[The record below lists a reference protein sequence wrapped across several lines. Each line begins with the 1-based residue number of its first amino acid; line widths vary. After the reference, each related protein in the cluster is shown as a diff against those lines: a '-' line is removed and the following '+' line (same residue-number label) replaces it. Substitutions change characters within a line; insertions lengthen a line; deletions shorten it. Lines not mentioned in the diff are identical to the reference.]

1 MTDEI
6 RVLPLAGSGLAAE
19 SAATDVV
26 AVAMPSSVGE
36 QLRAA
41 REARQM
47 SASGIAQMLKLSV
60 RQVDALEIDDWSTL
74 PGATIVRGFIRN
86 YARLV
91 DLDSDALMAQLDA
104 LRTPKSSDLDLLIA
118 TNNAALPRTG
128 GMGRRDLA
136 VVFSGLMLAGLA
148 LLAYFFVPQEF
159 WQSKLAEWNSVLAP
173 APPPVLAP
181 EPAPATAAGNV
192 DPLPPA
198 PVSDQPVPSGTPPA
212 ADAGVSEKTAPPAVP
227 PAPSVP
233 SVSAVPVVDVKTN
246 QPAPAGSGL
255 KLIFAR
261 PSWVEI
267 RDRSGQ
273 VVFSQLNPAGSEREI
288 EGQPPFALIVGNAS
302 GVTVRYKGKN
312 VELDQRSKDDV
323 ARLNLE

>member
-6 RVLPLAGSGLAAE
+6 RVLPFAGSGLAAE
-19 SAATDVV
+19 SAATDVLGM
-26 AVAMPSSVGE
+26 AVPPSVGE

-104 LRTPKSSDLDLLIA
+104 LRTPKSPDLDLLIA

-136 VVFSGLMLAGLA
+136 VVLSGLMLAGLA

-159 WQSKLAEWNSVLAP
+159 WQAKLAEWNSVLAP
-173 APPPVLAP
+173 APPPVPAP
-181 EPAPATAAGNV
+181 EPEPEPATAAGNV
-192 DPLPPA
+192 DPSPLA
-198 PVSDQPVPSGTPPA
+198 PVSEQTVPSGTPPA
-212 ADAGVSEKTAPPAVP
+212 ADAGVPEKTAPPAVP
-227 PAPSVP
+227 PVP

-312 VELDQRSKDDV
+312 VELDQRSKEDV